1 MIDAYMASYMATE
14 IRPLLQTIERTT
26 MDIKAELVALRERL
40 DRIEKLLAK
49 DI

>member
-1 MIDAYMASYMATE
+1 MIDAYMASYMA
-14 IRPLLQTIERTT
+14 IQAIERATR
-26 MDIKAELVALRERL
+26 DIKTELAALRERL